1 MSTPFLIP
9 LNVGIAQ
16 TLSITLANVPYQL
29 TVRWNDP
36 AQTWCADLAD
46 GNGNLILVNVP
57 FVTGADL
64 LEQFAYLGI
73 GGQLVVQT
81 TNNALAVPTLANL
94 GDTGNL
100 YFVTTP

>member
-1 MSTPFLIP
+1 MSQAFLIP
-9 LNVGIAQ
+9 LKIGISQ
-16 TLSITLANVPYQL
+16 SLTVTLDDLPYQL
-29 TVRWNDP
+29 VVRWNDP
-36 AQTWCADLAD
+36 AQVWCIDLSD
-46 GNGNLILVNVP
+46 GNGNLLLANIPL
-57 FVTGADL
+57 VTGADL

-100 YFVTTP
+100 YFVTSS